1 MHVSEALSLLVDPD
15 RLAVAGALAV
25 APLTTDELIER
36 TSRDRRTVLNA
47 VGSLRQAGLVA
58 AEAERFTLDLAAL
71 RDLAQAAA
79 DVDLPMDPAIGYGM
93 TAEERGVL
101 ERFFSGR
108 ALTQFPNN
116 RAKQQIVLQR
126 IALEFDVGRR
136 YSEPEVNEILH
147 TFHTDWSTLRRH
159 LIDEQLLDR
168 EHRDGQTW
176 YWRSGGRV
184 LSGPISDER

>member
-1 MHVSEALSLLVDPD
+1 MLIDVD

-25 APLTTDELIER
+25 GPLGADELVER
-36 TSRDRRTVLNA
+36 TARDRRTVLTA
-47 VGSLRQAGLVA
+47 LGDLRQAGLVTVA
-58 AEAERFTLDLAAL
+58 ADVYALDVDAL
-71 RDLAQAAA
+71 RGLARAAA
-79 DVDLPMDPAIGYGM
+79 DVDLPMDPTIGYGM
-93 TAEERGVL
+93 TDEEREVL

-108 ALTQFPNN
+108 VLTEFPHN

-126 IALEFDVGRR
+126 LALEFDVGRR
-136 YSEPEVNEILH
+136 YTEAQINDILH
-147 TFHTDWSTLRRH
+147 AFHTDWSTLRRH

-184 LSGPISDER
+184 VGAEPDQIEQG

>member
-1 MHVSEALSLLVDPD
+1 MRVPEALSLLVDPD

-25 APLTTDELIER
+25 APLSIDELVQR
-36 TSRDRRTVLNA
+36 TARDRRTVLTA
-47 VGSLRQAGLVA
+47 LGELRQAGLVA
-58 AEAERFTLDLAAL
+58 AEDARFALDVEVLRELA
-71 RDLAQAAA
+71 RAAA
-79 DVDLPMDPAIGYGM
+79 EDDVPMDPAIGYGM
-93 TAEERGVL
+93 TDDEREVL
-101 ERFFSGR
+101 ARFFSGR
-108 ALTQFPNN
+108 VLTQFPNN

-136 YSEPEVNEILH
+136 YTEAEVNEVLH

-184 LSGPISDER
+184 VSDGR